1 MKPQRN
7 RARDLGFYVLL
18 LVIMVAVIFTMT
30 RDSGGS
36 EVDNYSDL
44 VDLFKNE
51 KVQSFKTEGNTIIL
65 RVRTDDAE
73 NPTEEM
79 TYDLY
84 SFSLFYE
91 DFGEMIWD
99 QYESGVIEE
108 YDYNEGFVVPWWAS
122 ILPYLLLM
130 GGAMVLWYVMMN
142 RMGGGAGGVAKFS
155 KARTRLGSEEKN
167 KKTFADVAG
176 CDEEKEELAEI
187 VDFLKDPKAYTA
199 MGARIPKGVLLVGPP
214 GTGKTLLAKAVAGE
228 AGVQFLSIS
237 GSDFVELYVGVGA
250 GRVRDLFEQAKKAAP
265 AIIFIDEIDAVGRQ
279 RGSGLG
285 GGHDEREQTLNQLLV
300 EMDGFGNNEGVIVM
314 AATNRA
320 DILDNALLR
329 PGRFDRQVYVGLPDI
344 KGREAILKIHSRDK
358 QLAEDVDLNSIAKGT
373 PGSAGADLEN
383 LMNEA
388 ALLAVRRKHRFIT
401 MDDIDEAILKVQ
413 MGPEKKSRKM
423 SDKARRLTAYHESGH
438 AVAAKFCQHVDPV
451 HYITIIPRGP
461 AGGFTLFR
469 PQEDVENFTSRAEM
483 YENIVVA
490 LGGRMAE
497 KLFLDDI
504 STGASGDIQSASSLA
519 RDMVTKYGMS
529 ERLGPISYDSSGHSI
544 FIGRDFGQTKSYSEE
559 TAAAIDEE
567 VKAIFDRAAAD
578 CEKILTEHNEQL
590 RAIAEYLLAH
600 ETMEGEEFNY
610 FFEHGEFMPEAEKAA
625 KLARRDKTI
634 ERPARKISMVSGDE
648 PEKQSEPPAVE
659 AAPGAS
665 AAPEAGTASEAGTAQ
680 AVQAAPEGEAE
691 KKEE

>member
-1 MKPQRN
+1 MKPNRN

-30 RDSGGS
+30 RDTEPDQIESYS
-36 EVDNYSDL
+36 EL
-44 VDLFKNE
+44 VDLFKQE
-51 KVQSFKTEGNTIIL
+51 KVQSFVYRPGSSSNRVIL
-65 RVRTDDAE
+65 EIRTDD
-73 NPTEEM
+73 PTM
-79 TYDLY
+79 PTKQMSYDLY
-84 SFSLFYE
+84 SFSVFYE
-91 DFGEMIWD
+91 DFNEIIEQ
-99 QYESGVIEE
+99 QYADGIIES
-108 YDYNEGFVVPWWAS
+108 YDYETGVVIPWWAS
-122 ILPYLLLM
+122 ILPYVLLM
-130 GGAMVLWYVMMN
+130 GGALVLWYVMMN
-142 RMGGGAGGVAKFS
+142 RMGGGGAGGVARFS
-155 KARTRLGSEEKN
+155 KARTRSGSDEKN
-167 KKTFADVAG
+167 KKTFNDVAG

-187 VDFLKDPKAYTA
+187 VEFLKDPKAYTA

-228 AGVQFLSIS
+228 ANVQFLSIS

-250 GRVRDLFEQAKKAAP
+250 GRVRDLFDQAKKAAP

-358 QLAEDVDLNSIAKGT
+358 HLAEDVDLLNIAKGT
-373 PGSAGADLEN
+373 PGFSGADLEN

-388 ALLAVRRKHRFIT
+388 ALLAVRRKHRFINQE
-401 MDDIDEAILKVQ
+401 DIDEAILKVQ

-423 SDKARRLTAYHESGH
+423 SDRAKRLTAYHESGH
-438 AVAAKFCQHVDPV
+438 ALAARYCEHVDPV
-451 HYITIIPRGP
+451 HYITIIPRGA

-469 PQEDVENFTSRAEM
+469 PQEDLENFTSRSEM
-483 YENIVVA
+483 FENIVVA

-497 KLFLDDI
+497 KLFLEDI
-504 STGASGDIQSASSLA
+504 STGASGDIQHASSLA
-519 RDMVTKYGMS
+519 RDMVTRYGMS

-559 TAAAIDEE
+559 TAGMIDEE
-567 VKAIFDRAAAD
+567 VKKIFDEAAQR
-578 CEKILTEHNEQL
+578 CEKILTEHADQL
-590 RAIAEYLLAH
+590 RAIAEYLLVH
-600 ETMEGEEFNY
+600 ETMEKEVFDH
-610 FFEHGEFMPEAEKAA
+610 FFETGEFPAEDPKM
-625 KLARRDKTI
+625 ARQARNDATI
-634 ERPARKISMVSGDE
+634 ERPARRISMTDGYAEEQAAPLPQAQPAQPEE
-648 PEKQSEPPAVE
+648 PRTEPPAPE
-659 AAPGAS
+659 SPG
-665 AAPEAGTASEAGTAQ
+665 G
-680 AVQAAPEGEAE
+680 
-691 KKEE
+691 KKDE